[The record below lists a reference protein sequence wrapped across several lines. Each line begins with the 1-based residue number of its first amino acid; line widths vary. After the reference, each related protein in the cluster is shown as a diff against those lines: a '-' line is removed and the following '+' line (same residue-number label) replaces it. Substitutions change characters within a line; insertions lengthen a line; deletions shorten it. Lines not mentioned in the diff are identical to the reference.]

1 MIRSQLN
8 SYSGSDPIWGFVA
21 LVGTERFSGEAA
33 VGLDPRIRLFAVDGR
48 VYFAEREG
56 DAPIGALL
64 VDSGVLS
71 AAQLEQGTVRVGDT
85 TSLARLFQRDPSV
98 DRDAVELT
106 IESATESLLAS
117 VANKAVGMPEVFPL
131 RHHSSGVH
139 HWLRAATVA
148 SAPPTLPEEP
158 IAEAPVAES
167 PVVEE
172 PVVEVPA
179 VESPVAEAPVVEAP
193 VAEAPVAE
201 VVVEEPI
208 VEEPVVEHIAE
219 EPVVEEAVAQW
230 TVAETQIVEPEPVV
244 EHIVEEP
251 VVEEPVVEH
260 IAEEPV
266 VEEPV
271 VEHIAEEPV
280 AAEMPTIEM
289 PVTEEPIVET
299 PAAQSPWHS
308 LVPLVESEPQVNGF
322 AHASGDHHEPDAVEP
337 AAVDAVEEHAV
348 EEHVVEEPA
357 VEEHVVEEPAV
368 EEHGE
373 PAAPALL
380 SSLLWLT
387 PAAADAA
394 AHDAPEVEAH
404 SEMEHEAVTVA
415 DEPVATEPEPEPEP
429 ELATPA
435 SALLT
440 LPSFSSLHASEPTP
454 VVVDETPAVEDA
466 VVQDAVTEEPVVE
479 EPVAAEMP
487 TEVPSMPTLS
497 SFTTLAPSV
506 PAAEPTPVLTTDFF
520 GALSDP
526 TVDSPADQKL
536 PGLPPLNAFEPGP
549 LPAELPKLAAAPM
562 SMDELVSQN
571 AQTSAEAQSWS
582 GATHNLAA
590 VDIWEMVDEIVD
602 DGHQTDEQLVGTGG
616 AEKRSRGWLRGRKS

>member
-1 MIRSQLN
+1 
-8 SYSGSDPIWGFVA
+8 
-21 LVGTERFSGEAA
+21 
-33 VGLDPRIRLFAVDGR
+33 
-48 VYFAEREG
+48 
-56 DAPIGALL
+56 
-64 VDSGVLS
+64 
-71 AAQLEQGTVRVGDT
+71 
-85 TSLARLFQRDPSV
+85 
-98 DRDAVELT
+98 
-106 IESATESLLAS
+106 
-117 VANKAVGMPEVFPL
+117 
-131 RHHSSGVH
+131 
-139 HWLRAATVA
+139 
-148 SAPPTLPEEP
+148 
-158 IAEAPVAES
+158 
-167 PVVEE
+167 
-172 PVVEVPA
+172 
-179 VESPVAEAPVVEAP
+179 
-193 VAEAPVAE
+193 AE

-244 EHIVEEP
+244 EHIV
-251 VVEEPVVEH
+251 
-260 IAEEPV
+260 EEPV

-357 VEEHVVEEPAV
+357 VEEH
-368 EEHGE
+368 GE

-415 DEPVATEPEPEPEP
+415 DEPVAPEPEP

-487 TEVPSMPTLS
+487 TEAPSMPTLS

-526 TVDSPADQKL
+526 TVDSPDDQKL
-536 PGLPPLNAFEPGP
+536 PGLPPLNAFEPAE

-590 VDIWEMVDEIVD
+590 VDIWEMVD
-602 DGHQTDEQLVGTGG
+602 
-616 AEKRSRGWLRGRKS
+616 